1 MKTLI
6 DRPTYVQRL
15 IEHKDVDL
23 VGIRLSVPTEE
34 LAASIC
40 DNWQKKNKEIYRYLT
55 EQLF

>member
-1 MKTLI
+1 MAK
-6 DRPTYVQRL
+6 D
-15 IEHKDVDL
+15 KDVDL

-40 DNWQKKNKEIYRYLT
+40 DNWQKKNKGIYRYLT